1 MRAENT
7 EQQSNTVMLTLRN
20 AVDQTSK
27 VAVEVPAG
35 STVREAAIEAG
46 IAQGESFDV
55 FTAEG
60 RTVTRDSV
68 NEHGDA
74 VLYVGPQKVAGG
86 AMEAEELPRK
96 AIHFAHSIDPSVR
109 NDVVPGDG
117 QTVRQA
123 AEVAG
128 LAPRDGSEWDVFDS
142 IGNVVTDVPASD
154 MIGENLYVGPKAIEA
169 GAIAYSGEKRV
180 SFWSNKPGLESRE
193 LNMAKILY
201 PSIKSV
207 RSQRMPNGNHGVIVL
222 TMNGVVR
229 KKDGKRIDYE
239 VILDLRE
246 FPSEYPRAFV
256 MTPECS
262 EIKHCN
268 IHRSGKYSF
277 APALDLCNICIGD
290 FSSLWDRLPRDKNT
304 RFLAFLNHLQFV
316 LSNPN
321 HMDKARRV

>member
-128 LAPRDGSEWDVFDS
+128 LAPRDGSEWEVFDWL
-142 IGNVVTDVPASD
+142 GNVVNDVPASD

-169 GAIAYSGEKRV
+169 GAIAYS
-180 SFWSNKPGLESRE
+180 E
-193 LNMAKILY
+193 LRRASCDY
-201 PSIKSV
+201 PSLSAVKGHSDSEQAELLSV
-207 RSQRMPNGNHGVIVL
+207 RLPDNKGRSEEGTFRCVIDVRRDPPTFYVL
-222 TMNGVVR
+222 NIREGLRHPRVYSIENIPGT
-229 KKDGKRIDYE
+229 RIDSHM
-239 VILDLRE
+239 VCRG
-246 FPSEYPRAFV
+246 SFV
-256 MTPECS
+256 
-262 EIKHCN
+262 
-268 IHRSGKYSF
+268 
-277 APALDLCNICIGD
+277 APMADP
-290 FSSLWDRLPRDKNT
+290 FSSEWLLSH
-304 RFLAFLNHLQFV
+304 LNHTMSV
-316 LSNPN
+316 MNE
-321 HMDKARRV
+321 